1 MSPAGWLRLLRLRRE
16 KEQRDYQ
23 QQSAI
28 HSSLGVLYARRGGI
42 NCQPPKVLATRR
54 SHADEAVR
62 PTIVERACQQKEQF
76 LESRGSVTAALVL
89 QGLLSRDCEDVPH
102 GPRTADAMRSGRPQK
117 TMAYPT
123 GYSGPPKVMKTR
135 PARLQPS
142 VPLPQTVKHSQ
153 AKGLLYKSYDL

>member
-76 LESRGSVTAALVL
+76 LESRGSVSYAARDTEIATMINYSAMRKLLCVLVL
-89 QGLLSRDCEDVPH
+89 VALPAAAADHRALL
-102 GPRTADAMRSGRPQK
+102 PRPREIHDAAG
-117 TMAYPT
+117 
-123 GYSGPPKVMKTR
+123 
-135 PARLQPS
+135 
-142 VPLPQTVKHSQ
+142 
-153 AKGLLYKSYDL
+153 